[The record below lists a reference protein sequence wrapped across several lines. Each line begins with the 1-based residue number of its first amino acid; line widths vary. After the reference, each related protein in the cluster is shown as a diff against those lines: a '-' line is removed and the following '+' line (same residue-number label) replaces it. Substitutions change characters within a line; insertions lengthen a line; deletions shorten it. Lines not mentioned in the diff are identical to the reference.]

1 MGESVAQHV
10 AGPVDGEAVAVGE
23 VVLDTHLAPGR
34 DGPLT
39 GETLLLVAGLGRQR
53 THWPPALLA
62 GLRASGL
69 AVLAVDNRDAG
80 GSTSID
86 APTGDGAAYDLADM
100 AADLVGVLDHH
111 GLERVHVLGVSMGG
125 MIAQH
130 LAFTHHDRVASLIS
144 VMSTTGA
151 RDVGQATP
159 EAARVL
165 TTPEPPDP
173 APYVEHYLDIAEVV
187 GSPGLVDRE
196 AERVRFEVAAERGL
210 DPDGTVRQLLAI
222 LADRNRTSRLAGV
235 RAPTLVVHGTDD
247 PLIQPSGGEATAAAI
262 PGARLHLIDGMGHDL
277 PAAHLPELVGAVV
290 AHVTAAA
297 IEGAAGAGWSHGQTV
312 P

>member
-1 MGESVAQHV
+1 MGESVARHV
-10 AGPVDGEAVAVGE
+10 AGPLAGEPVEVGE
-23 VVLDTHLAPGR
+23 VVLDTHLEPGR

-53 THWPPALLA
+53 THWPTALVA

-69 AVLAVDNRDAG
+69 TVLAVDNRDAG

-86 APTGDGAAYDLADM
+86 APTGDGVAYDLADM

-130 LAFTHHDRVASLIS
+130 LAFTHPDRVASLIS
-144 VMSTTGA
+144 VMSSTGA

-159 EAARVL
+159 EAGRVL
-165 TTPEPPDP
+165 STPEPADP
-173 APYVEHYLDIAEVV
+173 EAYVEHYLEIAEIV

-196 AERVRFEVAAERGL
+196 AERVRAQVAAERGL
-210 DPDGTVRQLLAI
+210 DPDGTIRQLLAI

-235 RAPTLVVHGTDD
+235 RAPTLVVHGTED
-247 PLIQPSGGEATAAAI
+247 PLIQPSGGEATAEAI
-262 PGARLHLIDGMGHDL
+262 PGARLHLVEGMGHDL
-277 PAAHLPELVGAVV
+277 PAAHLPEVVGTVV
-290 AHVTAAA
+290 AHVAAVVL
-297 IEGAAGAGWSHGQTV
+297 E
-312 P
+312 